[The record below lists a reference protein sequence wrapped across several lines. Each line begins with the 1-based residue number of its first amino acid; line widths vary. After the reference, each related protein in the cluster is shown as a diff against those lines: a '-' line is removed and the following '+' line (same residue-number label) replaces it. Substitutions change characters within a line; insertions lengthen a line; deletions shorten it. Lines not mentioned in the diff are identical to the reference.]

1 MNTKTDKIDLFE
13 NYPIPK
19 AVMQLSIPVVVS
31 CLIMVLYSLADT
43 FFVGLI
49 NDPIET
55 SAVALVAPVVL
66 AFNAVVNLAGVGTA
80 SLISRA
86 LGIKDYET
94 VKRTSAFG
102 FYFALIAGAVF
113 SLVCAAGSSPL
124 LTILGATAEN
134 RDATYEYLFWTVIC
148 GAVPSIVSLV
158 TANII
163 RAEGM
168 SIHASIGTISGCI
181 LNIILDPIFILPSG
195 LNMGAAG
202 AGCATFL
209 SNCVACIYFV
219 IVFIVK
225 RKEMIIS
232 INPKYFKPSTYIV
245 KEVCGVGIPAAIQNI
260 LNVTGMTVLNNFMSA
275 YGTEAVAAIGIAHK
289 LAMVMIYI
297 SLGFGQGIMPLVG
310 YNYSSGNRK
319 RMIDSI
325 VFAVK
330 LIAGVI
336 IIMTACVCI
345 FSENIVSMFMKDEL
359 VIKYGGAFL
368 AAQALSQPFLA
379 LDFLGVGVFQACGMG
394 KKSLIFAILR
404 KIVLEIPALFILNK
418 IFPMYGLAYAAL
430 VAEVILAIVS
440 TCELVKICRLEN
452 K

>member
-1 MNTKTDKIDLFE
+1 MKAKTDKIDLFE

-31 CLIMVLYSLADT
+31 CLIMVIYSLADT

-124 LTILGATAEN
+124 LKILGATAEN

-168 SIHASIGTISGCI
+168 SVHASIGTISGCI

-232 INPKYFKPSTYIV
+232 INPKYFKPSTYII

-319 RMIDSI
+319 RMKDSI

-336 IIMTACVCI
+336 IIMTAAVCI

-404 KIVLEIPALFILNK
+404 KIVLEIPALFVLNK